1 MAGGTVNDK
10 RQKFL
15 IEQIKIQE
23 ELEEFTGPKQI
34 NDLEKRYAANA
45 EQ

>member
-23 ELEEFTGPKQI
+23 ELDDFKGPKQI
-34 NDLEKRYAANA
+34 NDLEKRYASNANS
-45 EQ
+45 